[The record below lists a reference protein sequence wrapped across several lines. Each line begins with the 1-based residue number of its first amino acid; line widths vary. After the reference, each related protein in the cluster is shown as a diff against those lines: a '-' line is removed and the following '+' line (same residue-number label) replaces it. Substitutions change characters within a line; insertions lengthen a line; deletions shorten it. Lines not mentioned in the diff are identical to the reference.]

1 MTMGLF
7 QRLNRVLRAEIN
19 YAKTQSINSVEEI
32 NRAISMLQDA
42 VIKTRL
48 EIVAAPAEHADILK
62 RNLIDL
68 ETELTD
74 AQVKRDKLVTRI
86 SKPKP

>member
-1 MTMGLF
+1 
-7 QRLNRVLRAEIN
+7 
-19 YAKTQSINSVEEI
+19 
-32 NRAISMLQDA
+32 MLQDA

-48 EIVAAPAEHADILK
+48 EIVAAPAEHVDILK